1 MKRTQIELLALGT
14 ALLAGSCQSG
24 DASSA
29 SSGSAVTASAPMH
42 STARAERLSYPAAQ
56 RGDLVEDYH
65 GTKVADPYR
74 WLEDPDSEPTRAW
87 VEAENKLT
95 FGYLERIPERPKIRE
110 RLTELWNYERF
121 GLPQTAKGRYVYS
134 RNDGLQPQAVI
145 YLSEGLGGAPRV
157 LLDPNTLSKDG
168 TVALSGMRLSDDGR
182 YLAYA
187 VADGGSDWNVWRV
200 RDVATGAD
208 LPDTLR
214 WIKFVQPSWLPDGS
228 GFYYGRYDAPAEG
241 AELEAVNYNQKLF
254 FHKLGTEQKDDELV
268 YKRDDQK
275 EWMFAPIVSEDG
287 RYLVIDVSHGT
298 DPKNRIFY
306 RDLVAP
312 AGSVVELLNDFDA
325 NYSFLGNEG
334 STFWFFTNLDA
345 PRGRVLAI
353 DTQNPARANWK
364 EVIPQAAETLSSI
377 SLVGNRFIGS
387 YLKDARSQV
396 RVFDLDGKFA
406 GEVKLPG
413 MGTAAGFGGRRDEQ
427 ETFYSFGGFTQP
439 SAIYRYD
446 IKSGASEIFRAPKLL
461 FDPALYTTEQVFAKS
476 KDGTK
481 VPMFLTYKKGVERN
495 GKNPTLLYGYGGFN
509 QSMTPG
515 FNPARIA
522 WMERG
527 GIYAVANL
535 RGGGE
540 YGEEWHLAGTKLKKQ
555 NVFDD
560 FIASAEWLIAQK
572 YTSTPKLAIQ
582 GGSNGGLLVGAAITQ
597 RPELFGAALPAVGVM
612 DMLRFHKFT
621 IGWGWTSDYG
631 CSDNPEE
638 FKALYAYSPY
648 HRLSPG
654 RCYPPTMVTTAD
666 HDDRVVP
673 AHSFKF
679 AAQLQYA
686 QACDNPVL
694 IRIDVRAGHG
704 AGKPTAKLIEQ
715 YTDETAFLLAT
726 LGESRV
732 SPAQ

>member
-1 MKRTQIELLALGT
+1 MKRTQIAILAL
-14 ALLAGSCQSG
+14 
-24 DASSA
+24 SSA
-29 SSGSAVTASAPMH
+29 LSAGACRSDDAAQAGGRSPVPASAPM
-42 STARAERLSYPAAQ
+42 SAPTTAERLIYPPAE
-56 RGDLVEDYH
+56 RVELVEDYH

-95 FGYLERIPERPKIRE
+95 FAYLERIPERPQIKQ

-121 GLPQTAKGRYVYS
+121 GLPQSAKGRYVYS

-145 YLSEGLGGAPRV
+145 YLSEGLGGTPRV

-187 VADGGSDWNVWRV
+187 VADGGSDWNIWRV

-208 LPDTLR
+208 LADTLR

-228 GFYYGRYDAPAEG
+228 GFFYGRYDAPAEG

-254 FHKLGTEQKDDELV
+254 FHKLGAEQKDDELV

-287 RYLVIDVSHGT
+287 RFLVIDVSHGT
-298 DPKNRIFY
+298 DPRNRIFY
-306 RDLVAP
+306 RDLSDP
-312 AGSVVELLNDFDA
+312 ASGVVELLNEFDA

-353 DTQNPARANWK
+353 DTKDPARANWK
-364 EVIPQAAETLSSI
+364 EVIPQAAETLASI

-387 YLKDARSQV
+387 YLKDARSLV
-396 RVFDLDGKFA
+396 RVFDVDGMFA
-406 GEVKLPG
+406 AEVKLPG

-427 ETFYSFGGFTQP
+427 ETFYSFAGFTQP

-446 IKSGASEIFRAPKLL
+446 VKSGASEVFREPKLL
-461 FDPALYTTEQVFAKS
+461 FDPALFDTEQVFAKS

-481 VPMFLTYKKGVERN
+481 VPMFLTYKKGLERN
-495 GKNPTLLYGYGGFN
+495 GQNPTLLYGYGGFN

-527 GIYAVANL
+527 GVYAVANL

-540 YGEEWHLAGTKLKKQ
+540 YGEEWHLAGTKLRKQ

-631 CSDNPEE
+631 CSDDPEE

-648 HRLSPG
+648 HRLSPN

-679 AAQLQYA
+679 AAQLQHA
-686 QACDNPVL
+686 QACDNPAL

-715 YTDETAFLLAT
+715 YTDETAFLLAA
-726 LGESRV
+726 LGESRLT
-732 SPAQ
+732 PAQ